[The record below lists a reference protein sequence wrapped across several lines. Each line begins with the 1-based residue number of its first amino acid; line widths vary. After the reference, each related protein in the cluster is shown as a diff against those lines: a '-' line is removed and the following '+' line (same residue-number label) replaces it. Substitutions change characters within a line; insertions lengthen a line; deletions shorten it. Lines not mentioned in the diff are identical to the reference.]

1 MFLSFLLGF
10 SYITFTPSLL
20 RFPCLHVTLL
30 AVLLPVEQPVALS
43 HIVLCANEI
52 YGDKK
57 QDQIE
62 ADEAWCLYRGVE
74 ECRRARMQQNS
85 MQI

>member
-1 MFLSFLLGF
+1 MSTCD
-10 SYITFTPSLL
+10 SATAI
-20 RFPCLHVTLL
+20 
-30 AVLLPVEQPVALS
+30 EQPVALS
-43 HIVLCANEI
+43 HILVCANEI

-62 ADEAWCLYRGVE
+62 ADEACCFYRGVE
-74 ECRRARMQQNS
+74 ECWRSARMQQNF